1 MASRASPSFVR
12 REDCVGSEMFAA
24 KTRIRKRPSARRI
37 FLNWVGIPSAW
48 LMTWKS
54 GTRMPGTSFVA
65 TTFPL
70 SRFFT
75 MGLEG

>member
-1 MASRASPSFVR
+1 MALRASPNFAR

-24 KTRIRKRPSARRI
+24 KTRMRKRPSARRI
-37 FLNWVGIPSAW
+37 FLSWMGIPSAW

-54 GTRMPGTSFVA
+54 GTRMPGTSFLA
-65 TTFPL
+65 TTSSL